1 MEEINEAENVIHVNR
16 VCDKPFIAGYFNLA
30 KNHIEDLERAVKEHF
45 PIQQEDNKKEQSK
58 KTSEEEEKEE
68 NKKEKEEKEKK
79 RKLLVNLFAVTNFD
93 VMSETD
99 FQARL
104 DFVSSY
110 FRAANLVKQY
120 CKKDNNDILDRK
132 KFVDNLTN
140 LIDLLGD
147 CRNYYT
153 HYCHSKIEITKEV
166 KELLDAM
173 FISSA
178 LDVKKTRLKGDQ
190 ARRVIKESFKDELD
204 GLISA
209 QKEYLRQKK
218 VENHKIS
225 LDDIS
230 VENST
235 LNSLF
240 YRLVNKKEIN
250 NGVDY
255 EINKNYALFEQD
267 ETSKKWKFT
276 DDGLAFFLG
285 LFLTKKEGAEFRS
298 RIRGFKKTDN
308 LTYNVTHWVFS
319 YPALRAVDNNFE
331 TTFSKDA
338 FVFQMIDELT
348 KVPDEL
354 YRNLSP
360 EKQDDFLMDMNTFV
374 KEGTKNVSGGAEE
387 NTVVN
392 PVLRKRYEDKFNY
405 FALRYLD
412 EFAGLTKIRF
422 QVYVGNYAHD
432 SREKKIGPL
441 NVYTERVCREK
452 IKTFGHLSELKKL
465 KTNYFENEE
474 TNDNLNEPGW
484 SRFPN
489 PSYNIE
495 NGNILLEI
503 NINNVYIKNKIN
515 DAQQVLKN
523 SGAGEWNARKEGKA
537 SKDKIVSDMQKK
549 ELETNTD
556 NKLPPLIAQM
566 SLNELPA
573 MLYALLVNKEKP
585 YGVEK
590 RIIEAYQKHFK
601 AIEKHEGKHLPHA
614 LIHPKGTDLNSA
626 KLKYDIQLVIDDTI
640 QRMEAF
646 QKRKEEMEQKKGLSR
661 HFFKAK
667 ELGEAVTFL
676 CKDLLR
682 FMPVTYRK
690 EWKGYMHSEFQ
701 ALLPHY
707 DINREEVKSL
717 LFSCWDERKNPG
729 NVYEKVCALFRTK
742 RFEDLYDQY
751 LVFRKTY
758 MENLLTGMESAGG
771 IARLRK
777 KLFKDEG
784 VWNYFNKRLYERD
797 NEGLLTSRFLARP
810 MVLPRGLFDDKP
822 TFIKGTD
829 PEKNP
834 ERFADWYVY
843 PYDKE
848 CGVQKFYD
856 YTNDTNCFKASYAEY
871 KKESEGIQRNKYNF
885 SEEQQKEL
893 FKKKQL
899 TAIKNV
905 KRRDG
910 ILYLIV
916 KQMLE
921 SMDVHDF
928 KPKLNDFYLTPEE
941 RKEKEKTALLQ
952 KDRQPGDKSENIV
965 KDTYIVDMTLP
976 FTYSIQSNEAEK
988 IVFQENNVKVK
999 DHRTLFFLMREKKVK
1014 TLFSYDLRHVWN
1026 QKSMGKELFEYEQI
1040 RREGLFREIH
1050 RLEKH
1055 VLSLYNWK
1063 EGERCPDD
1071 LSKPDEKGVP
1081 NFRRFIFNPK
1091 VGFTEEVINQICKG
1105 NKTLQ
1110 DFNQNPPEIKQYPK
1124 VREGFF
1130 LVFIRNKFSHN
1141 ELPEIDFLKECEAYY
1156 FAKDSLETYATYY
1169 LRVAEK
1175 LIGVFVPGYA
1185 PPEI

>member
-1 MEEINEAENVIHVNR
+1 MEESKTEEHVISINN

-30 KNHIEDLERAVKEHF
+30 RNHVEDLERAINVRLFSQGQNLAGRKSG
-45 PIQQEDNKKEQSK
+45 QKKP
-58 KTSEEEEKEE
+58 EEEETTITT
-68 NKKEKEEKEKK
+68 
-79 RKLLVNLFAVTNFD
+79 LFMTTGL
-93 VMSETD
+93 SETD

-104 DFVSSY
+104 NFVSSY
-110 FRAANLVKQY
+110 FRAANLVKRY
-120 CKKDNNDILDRK
+120 CKKNKDILDRVE
-132 KFVDNLTN
+132 FAANIN
-140 LIDLLGD
+140 GLITLLD
-147 CRNYYT
+147 KCRNYYT
-153 HYCHSKIEITKEV
+153 HYCHSQIEIKNEV

-178 LDVKKTRLKGDQ
+178 LDVKKTRLKGEQ

-225 LDDIS
+225 LDNIS

-240 YRLVNKKEIN
+240 YRLVKKKDDQGDKKEMN
-250 NGVDY
+250 NGIDY
-255 EINKNYALFEQD
+255 EINENYALFEQD

-285 LFLTKKEGAEFRS
+285 LFLTKKEGMEFRS

-308 LTYNVTHWVFS
+308 LMYNITHWVFS

-354 YRNLSP
+354 YRNLSS
-360 EKQDDFLMDMNTFV
+360 EKQKDFLMDMNTFV
-374 KEGTKNVSGGAEE
+374 KKGTKNVSGDAET

-392 PVLRKRYEDKFNY
+392 KVLRKRYEDKFNY

-412 EFAGLTKIRF
+412 EFAGLTKICF
-422 QVYVGNYAHD
+422 QVYMGNYAHD

-465 KTNYFENEE
+465 KTDYFENEE
-474 TNDNLNEPGW
+474 TNDNPNEPGW

-503 NINNVYIKNKIN
+503 NINNENIKGKIN
-515 DAQQVLKN
+515 KAQNKLKD

-549 ELETNTD
+549 ELEANTD

-573 MLYALLVNKEKP
+573 MLYALLVKKEKP

-590 RIIEAYQKHFK
+590 RIIDAYQKHFK
-601 AIEKHEGKHLPHA
+601 AIEEHEGKHLPHA
-614 LIHPKGTDLNSA
+614 LIDPKGTDLNSA
-626 KLKYDIQLVIDDTI
+626 KLKHDIQLVIDDTDNRI
-640 QRMEAF
+640 EAF
-646 QKRKEEMEQKKGLSR
+646 EKRKEEMEQKKGSSR

-707 DINREEVKSL
+707 DVNQEKVKSL
-717 LFSCWDERKNPG
+717 LFSCWKERENPG
-729 NVYEKVCALFRTK
+729 NVYEKVCALFQAK
-742 RFEDLYDQY
+742 RFEDLYNQY
-751 LVFRKTY
+751 LDFRQAY
-758 MENLLTGMESAGG
+758 MKNLLTGMESAGE

-797 NEGLLTSRFLARP
+797 NEELLTDRLLARP
-810 MVLPRGLFDDKP
+810 LVLPRGLFDDKP

-834 ERFADWYVY
+834 ACFADWYVY

-856 YTNDTNCFKASYAEY
+856 YTNDTDSFKDSYAEY
-871 KKESEGIQRNKYNF
+871 RKESEGIQDNKYNF
-885 SEEQQKEL
+885 SEEHQKEL

-899 TAIKNV
+899 TAVKNV

-921 SMDVHDF
+921 SMGVHDF

-941 RKEKEKTALLQ
+941 RKEKETTALLQ

-965 KDTYIVDMTLP
+965 KDTYILDMTLP
-976 FTYSIQSNEAEK
+976 FTYSIQLNEAEK

-999 DHRTLFFLMREKKVK
+999 DHRTLSFLMQEKKVK
-1014 TLFSYDLRHVWN
+1014 KLFSYDLTHVWD
-1026 QKSMGKELFEYEQI
+1026 QESMDKELFEYEQI

-1050 RLEKH
+1050 RLEKY
-1055 VLSLYNWK
+1055 VLSLYDWK

-1110 DFNQNPPEIKQYPK
+1110 DFNQNPPEIKQYPR
-1124 VREGFF
+1124 VREGLF

-1141 ELPEIDFLKECEAYY
+1141 ELPEVDFLKECEAYL
-1156 FAKDSLETYATYY
+1156 AKDSSETYATYY
-1169 LRVAEK
+1169 LRVAKK
-1175 LIGVFVPGYA
+1175 LIGTFMPGCA
-1185 PPEI
+1185 APEI